1 MRINKIEIKN
11 FRGFAERCFNFD
23 PKMNVV
29 LGNNATGK
37 TTLLHAVQI
46 ALGAYLQSLTLISKN
61 LPQQFRRGFSQ
72 NDNVKVYNESNKTF
86 LAIKEK
92 PSIEIYTEFVEGIF
106 KKNSKEYQSITTNVH
121 WIRNGNTISQKN
133 TGELMGIVE
142 KLEDIRRSADSTGE
156 ISVLPL
162 ILTFGAKRL
171 QNNYNGA
178 QKTKA
183 RASREE
189 RAYKCALDEHV
200 DFRSVFDWIYSFDR
214 NMAKEM
220 EFEGTD
226 VAFFNAIKTG
236 IPTIKQ
242 VYVNTKNEEFHAQI
256 QATEDSELQWLTYDM
271 MSDGF
276 QAMINIVAEIAYRCI
291 MLNGFLGI
299 DAVKKTPG
307 IVMIDEMDLYLHP
320 LWQRHVLQDFQNA
333 FPNIQFIVT
342 THSPFIVQSVD
353 TKNVIT
359 LDSKLSP
366 ISPSNRGIEEIMSVE
381 MGLDEDI
388 ANRSEKYRKK
398 YELAGK
404 YYQLIKDGQAG
415 SIEVNDVKKALNDL
429 ELEAKMFDDP
439 AFEAALRL
447 KRGDL

>member
-23 PKMNVV
+23 SKMNVV

-46 ALGAYLQSLTLISKN
+46 ALGAYLQSLSL
-61 LPQQFRRGFSQ
+61 LPKDSSFRRNFKAADRVLKYNREKDEHFYSEE
-72 NDNVKVYNESNKTF
+72 NPYINVETTFKTIGKEGGNNF
-86 LAIKEK
+86 DKEEAISWYREMVGNTT
-92 PSIEIYTEFVEGIF
+92 IHA
-106 KKNSKEYQSITTNVH
+106 KKNVGDLIDVVKTLSDYRQSET
-121 WIRNGNTISQKN
+121 
-133 TGELMGIVE
+133 
-142 KLEDIRRSADSTGE
+142 ADTDVVFP
-156 ISVLPL
+156 IMLA
-162 ILTFGAKRL
+162 FGADRID
-171 QNNYNGA
+171 NNY
-178 QKTKA
+178 KLVIKDKKMD
-183 RASREE
+183 SRIAK
-189 RAYKCALDEHV
+189 AYKFALDEKV
-200 DFRSVFDWIYSFDR
+200 DFKSALDWFYRFNST
-214 NMAKEM
+214 AKSGKEV
-220 EFEGTD
+220 EGTD
-226 VAFFNAIKTG
+226 MAFINALETAVGIKNIELDSTNRNFWADISVEGKETERLHYG
-236 IPTIKQ
+236 I
-242 VYVNTKNEEFHAQI
+242 
-256 QATEDSELQWLTYDM
+256 
-271 MSDGF
+271 MSSGF
-276 QAMINIVAEIAYRCI
+276 KAMINIVAEIAYRCI
-291 MLNGFLGI
+291 MLNRWLGI

-307 IVMIDEMDLYLHP
+307 IVLIDEVDLYLHP

-359 LDSKLSP
+359 LDSNLSP

>member
-1 MRINKIEIKN
+1 
-11 FRGFAERCFNFD
+11 
-23 PKMNVV
+23 
-29 LGNNATGK
+29 
-37 TTLLHAVQI
+37 
-46 ALGAYLQSLTLISKN
+46 
-61 LPQQFRRGFSQ
+61 
-72 NDNVKVYNESNKTF
+72 
-86 LAIKEK
+86 
-92 PSIEIYTEFVEGIF
+92 
-106 KKNSKEYQSITTNVH
+106 
-121 WIRNGNTISQKN
+121 
-133 TGELMGIVE
+133 
-142 KLEDIRRSADSTGE
+142 
-156 ISVLPL
+156 
-162 ILTFGAKRL
+162 
-171 QNNYNGA
+171 
-178 QKTKA
+178 
-183 RASREE
+183 
-189 RAYKCALDEHV
+189 
-200 DFRSVFDWIYSFDR
+200 
-214 NMAKEM
+214 
-220 EFEGTD
+220 
-226 VAFFNAIKTG
+226 
-236 IPTIKQ
+236 
-242 VYVNTKNEEFHAQI
+242 
-256 QATEDSELQWLTYDM
+256 
-271 MSDGF
+271 
-276 QAMINIVAEIAYRCI
+276 MINIVAEIAYRCI